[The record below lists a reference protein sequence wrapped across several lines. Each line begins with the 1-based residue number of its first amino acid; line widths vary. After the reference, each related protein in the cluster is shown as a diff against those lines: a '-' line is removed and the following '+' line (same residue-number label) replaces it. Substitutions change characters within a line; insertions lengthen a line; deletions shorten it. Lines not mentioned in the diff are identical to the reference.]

1 MAAAWDAAMAAAWDA
16 AWAAAMAA
24 AMAAAWA
31 AALWA
36 RVLVC
41 DGLPLDQRHV
51 DHAAARMAVWRK
63 GYGLG
68 LYCDVGGVLYV
79 YERAS

>member
-1 MAAAWDAAMAAAWDA
+1 
-16 AWAAAMAA
+16 MAA
-24 AMAAAWA
+24 AMDAAMA

-41 DGLPLDQRHV
+41 DGLPIAQKHI
-51 DHAAARMAVWRK
+51 DHAAARMDVWRK
-63 GYGLG
+63 GYGL
-68 LYCDVGGVLYV
+68 YCDVDGVLYV